1 MHLASLLRVCTVGLG
16 MSALLACAAD
26 QPIGFLRLPGSGTD
40 TEVTKVHERGGYL
53 DATLGSQ
60 RFMFPADEGCV
71 AVISEGARVRYLETG
86 VLGMVESEAGRCEPI
101 GVGSLETWRSNASRK
116 ANDRPNPRAQ
126 IVFREIFR
134 DDHVAFLRG
143 RFPLAN
149 RARLRGDDIV
159 AVISAEEPCL
169 EGVGSERQTGTM
181 EFRQAGP
188 RPFRAFLGGR
198 QCPILAFA
206 RPLGPH

>member
-1 MHLASLLRVCTVGLG
+1 MQLASLLRGCTAGVGI
-16 MSALLACAAD
+16 SALLACAAD

-40 TEVTKVHERGGYL
+40 TEVTEVHERGGYL
-53 DATLGSQ
+53 DAMLGSQ
-60 RFMFPADEGCV
+60 RFLFPADESCT
-71 AVISEGARVRYLETG
+71 AVIAAGARVQYLETG
-86 VLGMVESEAGRCEPI
+86 VLGMVEGEAGRCEPI
-101 GVGSLETWRSNASRK
+101 GVGSLEAWRSNAPRR

-126 IVFREIFR
+126 IVFRKIFR
-134 DDHVAFLRG
+134 DDDVAFLRG
-143 RFPLAN
+143 RFPLAT

-169 EGVGSERQTGTM
+169 EGVGSDQQVGTM

-198 QCPILAFA
+198 QCTILAFA
-206 RPLGPH
+206 RPLGAH